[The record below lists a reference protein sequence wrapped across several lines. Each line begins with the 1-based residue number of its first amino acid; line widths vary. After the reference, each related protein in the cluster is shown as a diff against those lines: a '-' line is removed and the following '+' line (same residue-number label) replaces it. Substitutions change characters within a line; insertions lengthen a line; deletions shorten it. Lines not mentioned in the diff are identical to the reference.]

1 MDGDLTVGNC
11 DHSTVS
17 LLFEVSIIRTEPP
30 VYFGS
35 LISGFKTLGYYSG
48 TLTGMTQKAKSG
60 ILKFLWQNDPFK
72 AKWAIL
78 AKAYSSIRDR
88 HENAVTLD
96 NFLTLTIPF
105 IGLIEPS
112 KYLQTMGWK
121 VVRGQDFQYH
131 VVKVETVT
139 SDLPSVSTN
148 VSVTDVINYCYASGY
163 VEGSQPVQ
171 EPVAGQ
177 ELPFAAKPAQN
188 PASVDKTTSDD
199 VPQNATLSPRAST
212 AKNSLSSLEGSSE
225 VQNDHPN
232 HTAFMASA
240 QEAMADLEELNN
252 EDELFASFNPGIE
265 TFPVFDPIS
274 QSDTYDIDLTGF

>member
-1 MDGDLTVGNC
+1 
-11 DHSTVS
+11 
-17 LLFEVSIIRTEPP
+17 
-30 VYFGS
+30 
-35 LISGFKTLGYYSG
+35 
-48 TLTGMTQKAKSG
+48 MTQKAKSG